1 MAYVVK
7 TIKGRRY
14 RYQQTSRRVNGKV
27 KTVSVY
33 IGPVDPIYA
42 GPGGPVRPKG
52 SVRARSG
59 GLMRC
64 IFERRRSLPDDAV
77 MLAQYNAK
85 VERDETKFKAGLD
98 KLHTDFGLKMP
109 TVSATGQV
117 VEIEKAPVAEV
128 TAPAE
133 PTDDAKDDDMTPD
146 ADLSPTV

>member
-1 MAYVVK
+1 MANLVNSPPEILPRRWNEQRCVCDTFAHSAVRVAVHNRRDNMAYVVK

-14 RYQQTSRRVNGKV
+14 RYQQTSRRMNGKV
-27 KTVSVY
+27 KSVSVY

-52 SVRARSG
+52 SVRAWSG

-85 VERDETKFKAGLD
+85 VERDETK
-98 KLHTDFGLKMP
+98 
-109 TVSATGQV
+109 
-117 VEIEKAPVAEV
+117 
-128 TAPAE
+128 
-133 PTDDAKDDDMTPD
+133 
-146 ADLSPTV
+146 